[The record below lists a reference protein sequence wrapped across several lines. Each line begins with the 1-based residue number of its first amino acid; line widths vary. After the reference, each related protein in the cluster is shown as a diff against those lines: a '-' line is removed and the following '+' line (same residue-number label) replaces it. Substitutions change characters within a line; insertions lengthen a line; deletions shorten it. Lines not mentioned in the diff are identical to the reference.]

1 MDAEL
6 AALPDDVDALK
17 AALLA
22 ARADVAR
29 VTAEAAAA
37 LAEQSANLALIAHL
51 RLQIQKLNRDRF
63 GPRSERTARL
73 LDQMELQLEELEASA
88 TEAIEAHLDGPD
100 IAIAFNPTYLVDGL
114 NALDATYAR
123 LAFTTSTKPAVITG
137 GSADGAAVPGADY
150 RHLLMPVRLSG

>member
-1 MDAEL
+1 MDTEL

-29 VTAEAAAA
+29 VSAEAAAA

-51 RLQIQKLNRDRF
+51 RLQIEKLNRDRF

-73 LDQMELQLEELEASA
+73 LD
-88 TEAIEAHLDGPD
+88 
-100 IAIAFNPTYLVDGL
+100 
-114 NALDATYAR
+114 
-123 LAFTTSTKPAVITG
+123 
-137 GSADGAAVPGADY
+137 
-150 RHLLMPVRLSG
+150 